1 MYAES
6 SSESSR
12 GKLHGDVLRWLHSI
26 SGSDSEDAE
35 ERKAR
40 YPGTAKH
47 EHLVAVKNEHV

>member
-26 SGSDSEDAE
+26 SGSDPEDAE